1 MKTEQPRCG
10 YVALVG
16 RPNVGKSTLMN
27 HLLKQKLAIT
37 SRKPQTTR
45 RTMLG
50 VDTDAD
56 CQAIYVDT
64 PGIHEPGDREINKF
78 MVKEAISVLQDV
90 DLLVLLVEHNRWTA
104 EDQLVADRISAAGVP
119 CIAVMN
125 KVDQLKDKTLLLPAI
140 QKLQKLELFKEI
152 IPISALRGDGLDS
165 LRAEIFKR
173 LPEAP
178 HVFPPDQITDQSERR
193 LVAEI
198 VREKIMRRLGD
209 EIPHRCAVV
218 VEGFHQGDKGVD
230 IDADIYVERSGQKRI
245 VIGKGGEKL
254 RQIGE
259 EASHDI
265 ETLLDQKVMLRLWV
279 KVKSGWT
286 NDPMTLK
293 RMGYD

>member
-1 MKTEQPRCG
+1 MKPEQTRCG

-45 RTMLG
+45 KTMLG
-50 VDTDAD
+50 VDTDD
-56 CQAIYVDT
+56 NSQAIYVDT
-64 PGIHEPGDREINKF
+64 PGIHEPGDREINKL
-78 MVKEAISVLQDV
+78 MVKEATSVFQDV
-90 DLLVLLVEHNRWTA
+90 DLLVLLVEHNKWTA
-104 EDQLVADRISAAGVP
+104 EDQVVADRIAASGVP
-119 CIAVMN
+119 GIAVMN
-125 KVDQLKDKTLLLPAI
+125 KVDQLRDKTLLLPAI
-140 QKLQKLELFKEI
+140 AKLQQLELFKEI
-152 IPISALRGDGLDS
+152 IPISALRGEGLDA
-165 LRAEIFKR
+165 LRSEIFKR
-173 LPEAP
+173 LPEAE
-178 HVFPPDQITDQSERR
+178 HEFPADQITDQTERR

-198 VREKIMRRLGD
+198 VREKLMRRLGD

-218 VEGFHQGDKGVD
+218 VEGFHQGDNGVD
-230 IDADIYVERSGQKRI
+230 IDADIYVERTGQKRI

-259 EASHDI
+259 EARHDI

>member
-152 IPISALRGDGLDS
+152 IPISALRGDGLES

-259 EASHDI
+259 EARHDI

>member
-1 MKTEQPRCG
+1 MKTEQLRCG

-50 VDTDAD
+50 VDTDSA

-78 MVKEAISVLQDV
+78 MVKEAISVLQEV
-90 DLLVLLVEHNRWTA
+90 DLLVLLVEHNRWTT
-104 EDQLVADRISAAGVP
+104 EDQLVADRISASGVP

-259 EASHDI
+259 EARHDI